1 MPDFSV
7 QRIPFQ
13 TINMKNRLSRAE
25 EAIKK
30 GKKAGGNSDAALNR
44 ACAEM
49 ESLFIYQLF
58 KEMRSTIPKSGFIS
72 GGRAEEVYR
81 SMLDSELAKEL
92 AKRNGLGLASMLR
105 SQLQKEITKK
115 P

>member
-13 TINMKNRLSRAE
+13 AINMKNRLCRAE

-30 GKKAGGNSDAALNR
+30 EKKAGGNSDAALNR
-44 ACAEM
+44 TCVEM
-49 ESLFIYQLF
+49 ESLFICQLF
-58 KEMRSTIPKSGFIS
+58 KEMRATIPKSGFIS

-92 AKRNGLGLASMLR
+92 AKRNGLGLAPMLR
-105 SQLQKEITKK
+105 SQLQKEIIKK